1 MKIFFLLLLSMSLYS
16 KEIIGAIDKFDL
28 PLLNFQNIQSRID
41 TGATN
46 SSLHCTDI
54 KRVDDVFVKCK
65 LLNNKYLVE
74 KISKIKDVKNS
85 NGIQKRFFIKT
96 QIVIF
101 GKIYITEL
109 SLSDR
114 GNMTYAFLLGRDV
127 LEKNFIVDVSK
138 ENLSFN
144 LKEKKKN

>member
-1 MKIFFLLLLSMSLYS
+1 MKIFFLLLSVSLYS

-28 PLLNFQNIQSRID
+28 PLLNLQNIQSRID

-46 SSLHCTDI
+46 SSLHCSDI
-54 KRVDDVFVKCK
+54 KRVDNIFVKCK
-65 LLNNKYLVE
+65 LLNNEYLVE
-74 KISKIKDVKNS
+74 EISKIKDVKNS

-101 GKIYITEL
+101 GKTYITEL

-114 GNMTYAFLLGRDV
+114 SNMTYAFLLGRDV
-127 LEKNFIVDVSK
+127 LEENFIVDVSK